1 MKKGFTMI
9 ELIFVIVILGILAA
23 VAVPRLAATRDD
35 AVLAGLKTDINTAL
49 QAVPAW
55 FQGQRDARIMQAIQL
70 DTTTWNQPTAGTELY
85 TWSDG
90 GNTCVTLAV
99 VDFNT
104 TNPVSQFSIAD
115 SAANGEINATNG
127 RWLATAQGV
136 PVLRLVRGTLANNG
150 AVTAPV
156 DPTVNCN
163 TLWDAANGLGL
174 VEANITMAGQRVQW

>member
-35 AVLAGLKTDINTAL
+35 AILAGLKTDINTAL

-55 FQGQRDARIMQAIQL
+55 YQGQRDARIMQAVQL
-70 DTTTWNQPTAGTELY
+70 DTTTWNQATSGEEAY

-90 GNTCVTLAV
+90 GNVCVTLAV

-104 TNPVSQFSIAD
+104 TGASQFSIA
-115 SAANGEINATNG
+115 AAGAEVNATNG

-136 PVLRLVRGTLANNG
+136 PVLRLVKGVLADDGTVIAPAN
-150 AVTAPV
+150 
-156 DPTVNCN
+156 PTVNCA
-163 TLWDAANGLGL
+163 TLWDTANGLGL
-174 VEANITMAGQRVQW
+174 IEQNITMAGKRVQW